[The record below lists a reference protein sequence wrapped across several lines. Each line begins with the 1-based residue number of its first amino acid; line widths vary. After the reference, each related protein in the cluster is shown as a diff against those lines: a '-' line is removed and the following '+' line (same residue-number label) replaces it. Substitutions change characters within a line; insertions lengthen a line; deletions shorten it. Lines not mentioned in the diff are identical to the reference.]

1 MLRKTVLSLILVLLL
16 AVPALAAR
24 TGSSTIYG
32 TVNYNG
38 APLVGAL
45 VTIIGESSYTNKSVN
60 TNDNGVYIIDKLP
73 MDEYIIR
80 VLGQPDG
87 IYKPNEK
94 NAFLW
99 HKKTKEVNFSME
111 KK

>member
-1 MLRKTVLSLILVLLL
+1 MPRKIILSIILVLLL
-16 AVPALAAR
+16 AFPALAR
-24 TGSSTIYG
+24 TGSATIYG
-32 TVNYNG
+32 VVNYNG

-45 VTIIGESSYTNKSVN
+45 VTVIGETSYTNKSVS
-60 TNDNGVYIIDKLP
+60 TNGKGVYILDKLP

-87 IYKPNEK
+87 VYKPNEK
-94 NAFLW
+94 NVFLW